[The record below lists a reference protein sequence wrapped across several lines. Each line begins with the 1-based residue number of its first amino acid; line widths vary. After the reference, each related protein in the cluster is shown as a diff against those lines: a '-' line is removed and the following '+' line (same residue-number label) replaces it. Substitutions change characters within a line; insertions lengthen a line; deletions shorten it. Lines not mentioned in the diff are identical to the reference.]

1 MKKIL
6 KLAAVAA
13 LAFSF
18 ASCESF
24 LDTNNYWSKD
34 SSNFPQTATD
44 ADQMVAGIYNNLN
57 TAIGPKDGLYPDGNV
72 GLCYFLWSEAAS
84 DDALGGGGQN
94 DPQFQAEDMMMNVGA
109 SMYDYVYAIRYVG
122 IARANSA
129 IEALPNCGVEDKLNQ
144 YMGEAFFLRAWYYYE
159 IASMFG
165 NIPCPVTSKADPT
178 QPQISGE
185 ALWGQII
192 EDCKIAADIMPA
204 KQSIGDGHVDKY
216 AAEALMGRAYLFAS
230 GFYGLTDI
238 TLPAYENEAIGVNIP
253 EGTKITKAEVGQY
266 ITDCVNNSGY
276 TLVDDYHNLWSY
288 TNRCSINDPKNYYS
302 TGKDKNG
309 NPYKWV
315 EDDGARNPEAM
326 FVIKF
331 NTQPSW
337 STAIGY
343 SNQTAL
349 FMGIRSQEHYD
360 EGVTMPFGEG
370 WGMCQVNPSF
380 VEDWKAI
387 EPNDARLDASVLP
400 VTKLPGPFAYGGDNF
415 IQETG
420 YYTTKCMPVM
430 AYSEDKGGYMW
441 SFTNVMFP
449 NLTWS
454 TGNEDSNQLNT
465 VNDMVLIRFA
475 EVLLMDAE
483 INGNQASFDRV
494 RARAGLGSKPISEEN
509 IRNERRWELNFEG
522 VRFNDMRRYGESYA
536 VAALDKQQ
544 GVKVWN
550 LGVEDTN
557 NAAKFNGGYGERYKA
572 TKGFIA
578 LPSSQISLSAG
589 AGEEYKFVQNEGWGT
604 QFEFSGWQ

>member
-1 MKKIL
+1 MKNIL
-6 KLAAVAA
+6 KIAAVAA

-18 ASCESF
+18 ASCEDF
-24 LDTNNYWSKD
+24 LDTTNYWSKD
-34 SSNFPQTATD
+34 SSNFPVNATD
-44 ADQMVAGIYNNLN
+44 AEQMLSGVYNNLN
-57 TAIGPKDGLYPDGNV
+57 LVIGPPSGYDGNV
-72 GLCYFLWSEAAS
+72 GHNFFLWSEAAS

-94 DPQFQAEDMMMNVGA
+94 DPQFQAEDMMLNVGA
-109 SMYDYVYAIRYVG
+109 DMYDTFYVLRYKG

-129 IEALPNCGVEDKLNQ
+129 IEAMPNCGVADKLNQ
-144 YMGEAFFLRAWYYYE
+144 YMGELFFLRAWYYYE
-159 IASMFG
+159 LASEFG
-165 NIPCPVTSKADPT
+165 NIPCPITSKADPT

-185 ALWGQII
+185 ALWGQIL

-204 KQSIGDGHVDKY
+204 KQAIGDGHVDKY
-216 AAEALMGRAYLFAS
+216 AAEALLGRAWLFAT
-230 GFYGLTDI
+230 GFYGLNDV
-238 TLPAYENEAIGVNIP
+238 TLPAYENEAIGVSIP
-253 EGTKITKAEVGQY
+253 EGTKLTKSEVGAY

-288 TNRCSINDPKNYYS
+288 TNRCSINDPKNPWS
-302 TGKDKNG
+302 GKG
-309 NPYKWV
+309 YQWV

-337 STAIGY
+337 STTIGY

-349 FMGIRSQEHYD
+349 FMGIRSQDGYD
-360 EGVTMPFGEG
+360 KGVTMPFGEG

-380 VEDWKAI
+380 VDDWKAI
-387 EPNDARLDASVLP
+387 EPNDPRLDASVLP
-400 VTKLPGPFAYGGDNF
+400 VSKLPGPFSYGGDNF

-430 AYSEDKGGYMW
+430 AYSEEKGAYMW

-449 NLTWS
+449 GLAWS
-454 TGNEDSNQLNT
+454 SGNEDSNQLNT

-494 RARAGLGSKPISEEN
+494 RARAGLPSKPLNDEN
-509 IRNERRWELNFEG
+509 LRNERRWELNFEG

-536 VAALDKQQ
+536 VAALDKQE
-544 GVKVWN
+544 GVKIWN

-557 NAAKFNGGYGERYKA
+557 TASKFNGGYGNRYKA
-572 TKGFIA
+572 TKGFVS

-589 AGEEYKFVQNEGWGT
+589 AGEEYKFTQNEGWGP
-604 QFEFSGWQ
+604 QFDFSGWQ

>member
-1 MKKIL
+1 MKKIF
-6 KLAAVAA
+6 KIAAVAA

-24 LDTNNYWSKD
+24 LDTTNYWSKD
-34 SSNFPQTATD
+34 SSNFPVDATD
-44 ADQMVAGIYNNLN
+44 AEQMLAGIYNNLN
-57 TAIGPKDGLYPDGNV
+57 AAIGANDGGNV
-72 GLCYFLWSEAAS
+72 GHDHFLWSIASS

-94 DPQFQAEDMMMNVGA
+94 DPQFQAEDLIMNVGA
-109 SMYDYVYAIRYVG
+109 DMYNGFYVTRYKG
-122 IARANSA
+122 IARANAA
-129 IEALPNCGVEDKLNQ
+129 IEALPNCGVADKLNQ

-159 IASMFG
+159 LASMFG

-204 KQSIGDGHVDKY
+204 KQAIGDGHVDKY
-216 AAEALMGRAYLFAS
+216 AAEALLGRAYLFAS
-230 GFYGLTDI
+230 GFYGLSDI
-238 TLPAYENEAIGVNIP
+238 TLPAYENEAIGVNIA
-253 EGTKITKAEVGQY
+253 EGSKISKAEVGQY

-288 TNRCSINDPKNYYS
+288 TNRCSIDDPKNPWS
-302 TGKDKNG
+302 GKG
-309 NPYKWV
+309 YKWV

-326 FVIKF
+326 FIIKF

-337 STAIGY
+337 STTIGY

-349 FMGIRSQEHYD
+349 FMGVRSQDGYD
-360 EGVTMPFGEG
+360 KGVSMPFGEG
-370 WGMCQVNPSF
+370 WGMCQVNPSL
-380 VEDWKAI
+380 VEDWKAL

-400 VTKLPGPFAYGGDNF
+400 VEKLPGPFVFGGDNF

-420 YYTTKCMPVM
+420 YYPTKCMPVM
-430 AYSEDKGGYMW
+430 AYSEDKGKYMY

-449 NLTWS
+449 DLVWS
-454 TGNEDSNQLNT
+454 SGNEDSNQLNT

-494 RARAGLGSKPISEEN
+494 RARAGLPSKPINDEN
-509 IRNERRWELNFEG
+509 IRNERRWELSFEG
-522 VRFNDMRRYGESYA
+522 VRFNDMRRYGEDYA
-536 VAALDKQQ
+536 VAALNKQE
-544 GVKVWN
+544 GVKIWN
-550 LGVEDTN
+550 LGIEGTN
-557 NAAKFNGGYGERYKA
+557 TAAKFNGGYGERYKA